1 MSLSAFQAAVI
12 VNSATETA
20 YGSGNWTLDLSIRDY
35 EGVSTA
41 MDTSVGDV
49 IVLDTSATDI
59 GTLSR
64 YSITAV
70 ISKTPFGAIVQ
81 ALYEPNNNAPSP
93 DISGYDATVP
103 GLITRKTVNYS
114 LLNLPSLAIQGLSD
128 KFAFYLINYMS
139 IAIVDNIAG
148 GSAVGGGGVKPDWSV
163 LSTDPAGILNKPILG
178 TASPLDVP
186 ASGNASTTQVV
197 LGSDT
202 RLANQ
207 VLTNPSPTPT
217 TIGGIA
223 AGTTFNSLPVET
235 VLQNLLYPYQV
246 PAFTSFALSSQ
257 TTPLEVGASVAG
269 GARTFTWTTSNPT
282 NINPNTVSIV
292 DVTGGNTSL
301 VANIANTGS
310 TSITLTAV
318 TKITATTHQWKIQAI
333 NTQSNALSA
342 TYTVTW
348 QWKRFYGE
356 SVSTTLVAVDV
367 QALRIGGLSSAFAG
381 TYTFNAGGY
390 KYIAYP
396 TIFGTATSFKDQSTN
411 LDVPFQP
418 IQIISITNANGI
430 ATNYNVHRTTNIL
443 GSAINIIVA

>member
-12 VNSATETA
+12 VNSAVETVT
-20 YGSGNWTLDLSIRDY
+20 GSGNWTLDLSIRDH
-35 EGVSTA
+35 EGVHTA
-41 MDTSVGDV
+41 MDTSVGDI

-64 YSITAV
+64 YSITNV
-70 ISKTPFGAIVQ
+70 ISKTPFGAVVQ
-81 ALYEPNNNAPSP
+81 VLYESNNNAPSP
-93 DISGYDATVP
+93 DISAYATNEP
-103 GLITRKTVNYS
+103 GLITRKTTNYS

-139 IAIVDNIAG
+139 IAIVDNITGGAG
-148 GSAVGGGGVKPDWSV
+148 GGDVKSDWAA

-178 TASPLDVP
+178 TSSPLDVP
-186 ASGNASTTQVV
+186 ASGNATTTQVV
-197 LGSDT
+197 IGSDT
-202 RLANQ
+202 RLLSQ
-207 VLTNPSPTPT
+207 VLTNATPTPT
-217 TIGGIA
+217 TIGGIT

-235 VLQNLLYPYQV
+235 VLQNLLYPYQA

-257 TTPLEVGASVAG
+257 TTPLEVGSSVTG
-269 GARTFTWTTSNPT
+269 GARTFTWTTSNSSNVAT
-282 NINPNTVSIV
+282 NTISII
-292 DVTGGNTSL
+292 DVTGSNTTLASNL
-301 VANIANTGS
+301 ANSGS
-310 TSITLTAV
+310 TSLTLAAV
-318 TKITATTHQWKIQAI
+318 TKVTASTHQWRIQAT
-333 NTQSNALSA
+333 NTQSTAFSS

-348 QWKRFYGE
+348 QWRRFFGE
-356 SVSTTLVAVDV
+356 SGNTTLASTEV
-367 QALRIGGLSSAFAG
+367 QTLRVNALSSTLAG

-396 TIFGTATSFKDQSTN
+396 TSFGTATSFKDQNTN

-418 IQIISITNANGI
+418 IQILSITNANGI